1 MKNTTLAEL
10 LAVLTAEERKDFVLF
25 VRSPWCNEYPRPE
38 EQLALLNYLWG
49 HDEPDK
55 NEAYAFIFKDLE
67 WIENKLEKLT
77 SATLK
82 PLRRWLLLRRRD
94 SEVEENI
101 ALAAFYSSRSLM
113 ERHDLTMANARAALD
128 KKQPHELRDYLLR
141 YQLEYEI
148 ATHQT
153 LHNQKKD
160 DANFNRTLAAL
171 DRFYL
176 AARLKNTFLL
186 IMQTR
191 FVPVAEPYLPRQFLP
206 AMLAELRPYGEAV
219 MAPIVQ
225 VYERLLAM
233 AESHPEGELA
243 DLQALLALLD
253 EHAHLLDA
261 ETMDNA
267 ESFASNFCAAQY
279 NRSRYEFLPV
289 LYDLLL
295 RRLHSGRMYKD
306 GLLPINNFQLMV
318 VVALRLKHWDWT
330 RDFLEQHR
338 GRLVGGKQAEEAWNF
353 NYARYLLHTGQ
364 QAEALDLLAAN
375 YEEMQYK
382 FSAKVLEIQALYE
395 TDSPLLDFK
404 LDAAKVFFFREKKLP
419 DDKKALYND
428 FVDMMKQIISPKT
441 LHDPVRIRKLIEKV
455 QGLPGIAERDWVLER
470 LGALLEGRKRG

>member
-25 VRSPWCNEYPRPE
+25 VRSPWCNEHPRPE
-38 EQLALLNYLWG
+38 EQLALLDYLWG

-55 NEAYAFIFKDLE
+55 NEAYQFIFKGLE
-67 WIENKLEKLT
+67 WIENKLEKLM

-82 PLRRWLLLRRRD
+82 ALRRWLLLRRRD

-128 KKQPHELRDYLLR
+128 KKKPHELRDYLLR

-148 ATHQT
+148 ATHLT

-233 AESHPEGELA
+233 AEAHPGGELD
-243 DLQALLALLD
+243 DLHALLALLD
-253 EHAHLLDA
+253 EHAALLDA

-330 RDFLEQHR
+330 HDFLEQHR
-338 GRLVGGKQAEEAWNF
+338 GRLVGGKQADEAWNF

-364 QAEALDLLAAN
+364 QAEALELLAAN

-382 FSAKVLEIQALYE
+382 FSAKILEIQALYE

-455 QGLPGIAERDWVLER
+455 QGLPGIAERDWVLEQ
-470 LGALLEGRKRG
+470 LGALLEGRRK

>member
-1 MKNTTLAEL
+1 M
-10 LAVLTAEERKDFVLF
+10 LTAEERKDFALF
-25 VRSPWCNEYPRPE
+25 LRSPWCNEHPRPE
-38 EQLALLNYLWG
+38 EQLALLDYLWS

-55 NEAYAFIFKDLE
+55 DEAYAFIFKGLE
-67 WIENKLEKLT
+67 VVENKLEKLM

-82 PLRRWLLLRRRD
+82 ALRRWLLLRRRD

-148 ATHQT
+148 ATHHT
-153 LHNQKKD
+153 LHNQKVD
-160 DANFNRTLAAL
+160 DANLNKTLAAL

-176 AARLKNTFLL
+176 ANRLKNTFLL

-191 FVPVAEPYLPRQFLP
+191 FVPLADPYLPRQFLSE
-206 AMLAELRPYGEAV
+206 MLAELRPYGPAV

-233 AESHPEGELA
+233 AEAHPGGELD
-243 DLQALLALLD
+243 DLHALLALLD
-253 EHAHLLDA
+253 ELAPLLDA

-267 ESFASNFCAAQY
+267 ETFASNFCAAQY

-289 LYDLLL
+289 LYELML
-295 RRLHSGRMYKD
+295 RRLESGRMYKED
-306 GLLPINNFQLMV
+306 GLLPVNTFQLAV
-318 VVALRLKHWDWT
+318 TVGLRMKRLDWV
-330 RDFLEQHR
+330 RDFLEQHQ
-338 GRLVGGKQAEEAWNF
+338 GRLLGGKQADEAWDF
-353 NYARYLLHTGQ
+353 NYAAYLLRTGR

-375 YEEMQYK
+375 YEGMQYK

-455 QGLPGIAERDWVLER
+455 HGLPGIAERDWVLEK
-470 LGALLEGRKRG
+470 LEGLLEGKKSGR